1 MQGGRPGAHVINE
14 WPGNAL
20 KVVSAEKLKVNQW
33 NHLFITYNGT
43 GKSGGVKIYL
53 NGKNHKKNIEADSL
67 TKTIRTNKPL
77 RIGRRFNS
85 SFVNGAEIDEVRFY
99 KRDLTAKEIQILAT
113 IDPIAPILNIPEA
126 NRTQSQTEILLTHF
140 LETMDESYKINDQ
153 KAKAPQALETLQ
165 KAKLTSMVMGDNPDN
180 KRRKTYLLMRGQYAS
195 PDKSKEILP
204 DTPAFLPPM
213 KRNFP
218 KSIGLARWLVDRSTL
233 TSRVTVNRHWQTLFG
248 NALVSTPGDLGSQGS
263 WPTHPDL
270 LSWLA
275 ADFVENG
282 WGVKQIKQMVMSS
295 TYRQSSV
302 ARSVHLE
309 QDPEASP
316 GPPFPTYGRIR
327 SRQRLCRRIT

>member
-1 MQGGRPGAHVINE
+1 M
-14 WPGNAL
+14 
-20 KVVSAEKLKVNQW
+20 VSAEKLKVNQW

-53 NGKNHKKNIEADSL
+53 NGKNQKKNIEADSL

-140 LETMDESYKINDQ
+140 LETMDESYKKINDQ
-153 KAKAPQALETLQ
+153 KAKAQQALETLQ

-213 KRNFP
+213 KKELP
-218 KSIGLARWLVDRSTL
+218 KIDWGWPVGWSMRSTPL
-233 TSRVTVNRHWQTLFG
+233 PRG
-248 NALVSTPGDLGSQGS
+248 
-263 WPTHPDL
+263 
-270 LSWLA
+270 
-275 ADFVENG
+275 
-282 WGVKQIKQMVMSS
+282 
-295 TYRQSSV
+295 
-302 ARSVHLE
+302 
-309 QDPEASP
+309 
-316 GPPFPTYGRIR
+316 
-327 SRQRLCRRIT
+327 